1 MRERDELRVSKS
13 VKEREVKK
21 EKNICMEKKRKE
33 NKRKEKK
40 RRENERKKKRK
51 EKKNKERGK
60 TRKI

>member
-13 VKEREVKK
+13 VKEREVNK
-21 EKNICMEKKRKE
+21 EKNMCMEK
-33 NKRKEKK
+33 KRKEKK